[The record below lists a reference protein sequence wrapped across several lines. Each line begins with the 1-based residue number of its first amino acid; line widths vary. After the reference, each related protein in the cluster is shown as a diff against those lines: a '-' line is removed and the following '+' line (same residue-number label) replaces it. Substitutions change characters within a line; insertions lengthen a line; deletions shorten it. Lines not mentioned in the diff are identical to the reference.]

1 MINKQFFLLL
11 FMAFCT
17 TLNAQNFNIQ
27 YVSEMSFPGQSI
39 AGVFGFTKQGH
50 EYALVGGSSSTFIV
64 EVTDPAHPV
73 LIKTI
78 PYGSMVWK
86 EIRVYKEI
94 AYASSEGENQGL
106 QVIDLS
112 PLPGS
117 TDLPNYQYFGDGA
130 IAGQLS
136 RAHALE
142 VDTTKGFLYLYGGN
156 IAQGAAVFSLA
167 DPYHPSYV
175 GQYNASYIHDGYV
188 DNDTLYGAHIGDG
201 YFSVIDMSNKA
212 NPVVLATHPTP
223 NLFTHNTWITKDRK
237 HILTTDEEPNSHI
250 TMYDISDL
258 ENITEVDRFRCTPG
272 SGSIPHN
279 VYIKGDYAVTA
290 WYTDGVSIVDC
301 SQPDLLIPI
310 GRYDTYGG
318 SGEAFE
324 GAWGVYPYFPS
335 GNLIVS
341 NMSPGKIYILATSY
355 VGASYCFGTIRD
367 AITGMTING
376 ATIEF
381 NAPPPAE
388 KAISNNQGKYK
399 SGYYTPGPTKV
410 ICSKAGYMPQEVTVQ
425 LISGQ
430 IIVQNFDLQ
439 PLPSFNLS
447 GAVKNESGNGISGA
461 KVLVQKDDLIYN
473 TTADANGNFTVPNV
487 VSENYT
493 ICSGAWG
500 YKNIAILNQN
510 ISTNATVEIIL
521 ARGYRDDFV
530 VEQGWKVSGTVTQGA
545 FERAVPIEVKNL
557 NVIYC
562 LGNDLLTDIGD
573 ACYVTENNSTLAE
586 GDLSTGTTILTSPIM
601 DLTGYTQPKIKFA
614 SFFKCV
620 SDVPFNNN
628 RLKVFISNGTTEL
641 LLYTQN
647 TTNDIAWSPKS
658 LSIPSTVPLTANM
671 QFRVEVNEEALNGV
685 SYTEAGFDAF
695 EIIGA
700 VSGTDD
706 LYPNVHLSAYP
717 NPFSSTFTLNYS
729 IGSGRDGLAVIA
741 NALGQ
746 VVETKVLSNTEGN
759 CDMGANLPNGIYFMW
774 LQTDQWRSNAI
785 TVLRNDKK

>member
-1 MINKQFFLLL
+1 MMNKQLFLLL
-11 FMAFCT
+11 FMAFCA

-27 YVSEMSFPGQSI
+27 YVSEMSFPGQDI

-50 EYALVGGSSSTFIV
+50 EYALVGGSTSTFIV
-64 EVTDPAHPV
+64 EVTDPANPV

-78 PYGSMVWK
+78 PYGSMIWK
-86 EIRVYKEI
+86 EIRVYKEV
-94 AYASSEGENQGL
+94 AYASSEGENQGI

-130 IAGQLS
+130 VAGQLGTT
-136 RAHALE
+136 HALE

-156 IAQGAAVFSLA
+156 IAKGAAVFSLA

-175 GQYNASYIHDGYV
+175 GQYNGSYIHDGYV
-188 DNDTLYGAHIGDG
+188 DNDTLYGAHIING

-237 HILTTDEEPNSHI
+237 HILTTDEEPNSYI
-250 TMYDISDL
+250 TMYNISDL
-258 ENITEVDRFRCTPG
+258 ENITEIDRFRCTPG

-279 VYIKGDYAVTA
+279 VYIKGDFAVTA

-301 SQPDLLIPI
+301 SQPDLMIEV

-318 SGEAFE
+318 VGDEFG

-341 NMSPGKIYILATSY
+341 NMSPGKIFILAPNY
-355 VGASYCFGTIRD
+355 LRASYCFGTVKD
-367 AITGMTING
+367 AITGMVING

-381 NAPPPAE
+381 DAPPPAE
-388 KAISNNQGKYK
+388 KAISNNQGNYR
-399 SGYYTPGPTKV
+399 SGYYTPGSTKV
-410 ICSKAGYMPQEVTVQ
+410 ICRKAGYMPQEVNVE
-425 LISGQ
+425 LIAGQ
-430 IIVQNFDLQ
+430 IVVQNFDLQ
-439 PLPSFNLS
+439 PLLSFTLS
-447 GAVKNESGNGISGA
+447 GTVSNELGNGISGA
-461 KVLVQKDDLIYN
+461 KILVQKEDLSYN
-473 TTADANGNFTVPNV
+473 TTADASGFFTIPNV

-493 ICSGAWG
+493 IYAGAWG
-500 YKNIAILNQN
+500 YKNEAFITQN
-510 ISTNATVEIIL
+510 ITSNTTIELVL
-521 ARGYRDDFV
+521 SKGYRDDFV
-530 VEQGWKVSGTVTQGA
+530 VDQGWTVSGTVTQGA
-545 FERAVPIEVKNL
+545 FERAVPIEVKKL

-562 LGNDLLTDIGD
+562 LGNDSPSDLGD
-573 ACYVTENNSTLAE
+573 ACYVTENNPVLSE
-586 GDLSTGTTILTSPIM
+586 GDLSTGITILTSPIM
-601 DLTGYTQPKIKFA
+601 DLTGYTAPKIKFV

-620 SDVPFNNN
+620 SDNANNNN
-628 RLKVFISNGTTEL
+628 RLQVFITNGTTEQ
-641 LLYTQN
+641 LLYTKN
-647 TTNDIAWSPKS
+647 TTNNLTWIPKL
-658 LSIPSTVPLTANM
+658 LSIPSTMPLTANM
-671 QFRVEVNEEALNGV
+671 QIRVAANEEALNGV

-695 EIIGA
+695 EVIDA
-700 VSGTDD
+700 TSDTDD
-706 LYPNVHLSAYP
+706 LYPSVHLSAYP

-729 IGSGRDGLAVIA
+729 IGSGRGGLAVVA

-759 CDMGANLPNGIYFMW
+759 CDMGSNLPNGIYFMW
-774 LQTDQWRSNAI
+774 LQTDQGRSNAI
-785 TVLRNDKK
+785 TVLKQ